1 MNGVEWADV
10 GVSTHL
16 KFKVPSYTLKNTV
29 KPNFIP
35 SEVRYFRTKALGFTL
50 SLVDVARME
59 KISFFY
65 DFHGCGG
72 IRSTQPTVLRYHDQF
87 FLKLTPMDGTARNP
101 IIVLS
106 KLSRFVS
113 DIL

>member
-1 MNGVEWADV
+1 MSGCRRLGRTVLSGQMLV
-10 GVSTHL
+10 FQTHL

-35 SEVRYFRTKALGFTL
+35 SEVEHLRTKALGFTP

-59 KISFFY
+59 KTSFFY

-72 IRSTQPTVLRYHDQF
+72 TRSTQPTVLIR
-87 FLKLTPMDGTARNP
+87 DGTP
-101 IIVLS
+101 FL
-106 KLSRFVS
+106 
-113 DIL
+113 